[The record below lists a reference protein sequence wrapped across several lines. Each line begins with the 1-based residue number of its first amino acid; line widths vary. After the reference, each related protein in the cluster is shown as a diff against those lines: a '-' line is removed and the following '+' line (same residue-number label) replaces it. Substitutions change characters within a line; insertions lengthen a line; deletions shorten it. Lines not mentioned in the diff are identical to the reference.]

1 MNTNKTPVS
10 KLAFA
15 FSATLLM
22 LVLCSISSFS
32 SNVVSKMI
40 FAQAP
45 DTLVQPAAI
54 PDTTAGTGAVF
65 TEVEV
70 MPDFSY
76 KSMHGAEA
84 FSNYIVDSFIF
95 PSGLGEISFQ
105 ARYSVSFVV
114 EVDGHISTINLVRR
128 LDPTTDKEIVRVISN
143 APRWI
148 PGEHK
153 GKKVRVAYSISV
165 LIKI

>member
-1 MNTNKTPVS
+1 MDVVETPIFSWVLRLFVS
-10 KLAFA
+10 
-15 FSATLLM
+15 SVLM
-22 LVLCSISSFS
+22 TIVVTSSFAR
-32 SNVVSKMI
+32 I
-40 FAQAP
+40 GYDITT
-45 DTLVQPAAI
+45 DTLVSAPAAI